1 MPVSQPSR
9 SRTSHVFPSYS
20 LNTSSNVILLSSL
33 SCPGDETNE
42 EDTSFYAKRRSQLNV
57 IFAVLGTPEES
68 DLQHLDIKSARDI
81 RAIPALTPCNLRDK
95 YPGTDKDG
103 LDLLRGLLKFDPAQR
118 LNIDGALA
126 HPFLASVRSEARE
139 LEATAPMRDDIETV
153 GEVGAADDMHS
164 FVLWMQLL

>member
-1 MPVSQPSR
+1 M
-9 SRTSHVFPSYS
+9 
-20 LNTSSNVILLSSL
+20 

-57 IFAVLGTPEES
+57 IFSVLGTPEEA
-68 DLQHLDIKSARDI
+68 DLRHLDSKSARDI
-81 RAIPALTPCNLRDK
+81 RAVPALSPCNFREK

-139 LEATAPMRDDIETV
+139 LEATSPMRDDIETV
-153 GEVGAADDMHS
+153 GEVGTTRSRCDVDRTITIRLVLPSLSPHFLPIHS
-164 FVLWMQLL
+164 SLTFLRTCWSWY